1 MDSNQA
7 SLVLSENDIQNGILE
22 FLRFKKIVAW
32 RNNNGAVYDDKAGSF
47 RRKNKWEIIH
57 GDPVDILGILPDGRF
72 LAIEVKKNEKEKA
85 TPGQIKFM
93 KKINKNGGVAFKAFS
108 VRCVKV
114 QLENDLS

>member
-1 MDSNQA
+1 MDSNPT

-32 RNNNGAVYDDKAGSF
+32 RNNNGAVYDEKSGTF
-47 RRKNKWEIIH
+47 RRKNKWEKIH
-57 GDPVDILGILPDGRF
+57 GDPVDILGVLPDGKF
-72 LAIEVKKNEKEKA
+72 LAIEVKKDENEKA

-93 KKINKNGGVAFKAFS
+93 NRINKSGGVAFKAYS

-114 QLENDLS
+114 QLENYLP